1 MAAATRGSPARRA
14 SAGAVG
20 ALAMLV
26 AALLSS
32 AAGHGTT
39 IPHDLVGVSFC
50 VDDATL
56 RVAFEGDEGGRLAA
70 IVAERIERS
79 LVATFD
85 AAALPWRRVAL
96 CPAERGYV
104 ELGLDV
110 RAAPWF
116 GARAVEY
123 DAVVRVG
130 WRATGPEGVRALP
143 PDAFDFAVT
152 DLFDEAAVRIPAF
165 VFLPRYLEAGL
176 RDLSVSWWEDRAASP
191 EEVPRWVP
199 MAGVALAVLVALLA
213 ALTVGTLRRRSTP
226 FSATAFERPR
236 PYHQV

>member
-1 MAAATRGSPARRA
+1 MA
-14 SAGAVG
+14 V
-20 ALAMLV
+20 LV

-39 IPHDLVGVSFC
+39 IPHDLAGVGLC

-56 RVAFEGDEGGRLAA
+56 RVAFAGDEGGRLAS

-79 LVATFD
+79 LAATFD
-85 AAALPWRRVAL
+85 AAALPWRRVAV
-96 CPAERGYV
+96 CSAERGYV
-104 ELGLDV
+104 ELALDV
-110 RAAPWF
+110 RPAPSF

-130 WRATGPEGVRALP
+130 WRQAVASGVRAFP
-143 PDAFDFAVT
+143 PDGFDFAVT

-176 RDLSVSWWEDRAASP
+176 RDLSVSWWEDRAAQP

-199 MAGVALAVLVALLA
+199 MAGVAIALLVALLA
-213 ALTVGTLRRRSTP
+213 AVTAGTLRRRRTP
-226 FSATAFERPR
+226 FSATAFERSR
-236 PYHQV
+236 PYHRV